1 MKAYNYSYFKLTYDS
16 PSSSGEIKLVHTSK
30 AMDKMGKEWVK
41 RAKERLLH
49 QDKKATGQ
57 LIKSLDY
64 KVSVSNNVIYLE
76 LLGMPYGDFVQFGV
90 QGAGPYTPPRN
101 PTGKST
107 KPYEN
112 RAPDSPFK
120 FGSKSGQGSIYTAI
134 REWIGVKRFQFRDQL
149 GRFLSY
155 DAMTFPITRNVWRYG
170 IAPTDYVQITMKPT
184 FRRHGEQVK
193 LAIVKDMANYMNKDM
208 KSTDFTFEM
217 II

>member
-16 PSSSGEIKLVHTSK
+16 KESSGEVKLVHASG
-30 AMDKMGKEWVK
+30 ALDRMGEEWV
-41 RAKERLLH
+41 RLAKERLLH
-49 QDKKATGQ
+49 EDKRATGQ
-57 LIKSLDY
+57 LIKSLGY
-64 KVSVSNNVIYLE
+64 KASVSNNVLYLE
-76 LLGMPYGDFVQFGV
+76 LIGMPYGDFVQFGV

-120 FGSKSGQGSIYTAI
+120 FGTGKSPGSIYTAI
-134 REWIGVKRFQFRDQL
+134 RKWIGVKRFQFRDEL

-155 DAMTFPITRNVWRYG
+155 DAMTYPITRNVWQYG
-170 IAPTDYVQITMKPT
+170 IAPTDYVKITMKPT
-184 FRRHGEQVK
+184 FKRHGELVK
-193 LAIVKDMANYMNKDM
+193 LALVKDMANYMNKDM
-208 KSTDFTFEM
+208 KSADFTIEM